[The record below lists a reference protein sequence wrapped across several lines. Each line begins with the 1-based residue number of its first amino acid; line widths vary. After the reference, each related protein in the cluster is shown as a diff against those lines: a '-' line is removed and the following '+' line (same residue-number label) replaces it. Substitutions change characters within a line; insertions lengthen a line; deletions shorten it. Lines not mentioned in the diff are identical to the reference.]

1 MSEWT
6 TRYRRNFFRI
16 PFAIV
21 LILDFRSSFKERKR
35 TSSLRA
41 RNEESYIYLK
51 KYVYRIFITFLP
63 TLYKLRRRVVRRFAD
78 RYTDIVY
85 TSSILRR
92 RFVVA
97 PNELMKIRQNKKKKK
112 QKNER
117 MESRTK
123 KEEKYVIYILAKAHA
138 IFVEENA
145 LATWNISERR
155 RRSERE
161 RLTFV
166 RLRTTLT
173 REKEK

>member
-92 RFVVA
+92 RFVGA
-97 PNELMKIRQNKKKKK
+97 PNELMKIRQNKKQK
-112 QKNER
+112 KNER

-166 RLRTTLT
+166 RLRTTLK
-173 REKEK
+173 REKEI